1 LRNNYS
7 QAFIFLAVIFSVNSF
22 AGDKIAQSL
31 VVEPDG
37 KLFVDITR
45 GLVKIKGWD
54 KNEISIQ
61 GELDDSVKELIFKN
75 KKHKTLIKAVSKGEE
90 HWGDSSILKIYMP
103 HQTRLYFKGVDATY
117 MISLLEAGVD
127 GKTMTGDLVAN
138 NLADNVSLSTM
149 SGQIKLMNSTGKA
162 NLETVAGDII
172 LEGSYDKA
180 KIRSMS
186 GDLTLNIADIDEVK
200 AKTISG
206 DLMARGDVKN
216 EAEISLESVN
226 GSIVYYASDK
236 LNAECS
242 LSSKFGGE
250 IFNAF
255 SKDQV
260 KNSYMNQKSL
270 NFVSG
275 DGSGSLSMHTI
286 SGDITIEKGN
296 QD

>member
-1 LRNNYS
+1 LKKNYS
-7 QAFIFLAVIFSVNSF
+7 QAFIFIAVIFSVNSF

-31 VVEPDG
+31 IVEPDG

-103 HQTRLYFKGVDATY
+103 HQSRLYFKGVDATY

-127 GKTMTGDLVAN
+127 GKTMTGDLVADS
-138 NLADNVSLSTM
+138 LADNISLSTM
-149 SGQIKLMNSTGKA
+149 SGQIKLMNSTGKVK
-162 NLETVAGDII
+162 LETVAGDII

-206 DLMARGDVKN
+206 DLMARGDVKS
-216 EAEISLESVN
+216 EADIKLESVN

-242 LSSKFGGE
+242 LSSQFGGE

-260 KNSYMNQKSL
+260 TNSYMNQQDL